1 MEVLCAAFRSS
12 TRARCKMSVPSPPDV
27 LDRPL
32 PNLLPWRRCRL
43 LRTRLKPCGEWES
56 GLAESNLVHRWKNS
70 RGESRPRLDPVD
82 QIRFERRA
90 WRSVRAMSIAFQ
102 IASPQ
107 GQPSETRLIPVI
119 VDSTGLFAR
128 SAPSRECGLARRAGA
143 VDAAAVRSV
152 SDSRLMTGPGAQS
165 TPGQRT
171 AHPRTQDLGPAAAS
185 TVFRS
190 ANHRQVVTK
199 LRASSRSSEFAGT
212 RPQALDSHMF
222 SFRYGTVHFTN
233 PSHRSRPPQHSALE
247 MGWEHTGFGFPTLR
261 RHPSKQ
267 RPSAGSIFFLSGPWD
282 RGAIRCYV
290 ARKMSPH
297 KGVSSGGN
305 AAEGHRETDLGGS
318 DSDITH

>member
-222 SFRYGTVHFTN
+222 SFRYFMWRPQYLASASAS
-233 PSHRSRPPQHSALE
+233 PS
-247 MGWEHTGFGFPTLR
+247 FPTT
-261 RHPSKQ
+261 
-267 RPSAGSIFFLSGPWD
+267 AAF
-282 RGAIRCYV
+282 
-290 ARKMSPH
+290 
-297 KGVSSGGN
+297 SSGDG
-305 AAEGHRETDLGGS
+305 LG
-318 DSDITH
+318 THWIRVSNPPPPSVEATPVRGVNLLPVRALGQGRYSMLCCAQDEPS